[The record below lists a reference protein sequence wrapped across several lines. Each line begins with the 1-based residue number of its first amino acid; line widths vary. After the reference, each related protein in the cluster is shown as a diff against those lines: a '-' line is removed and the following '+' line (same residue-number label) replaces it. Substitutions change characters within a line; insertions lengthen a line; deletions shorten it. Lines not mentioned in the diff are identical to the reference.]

1 VHLKAQRDMSTAAAA
16 FPHAANLTII
26 SFLKHFKQFQ
36 K

>member
-1 VHLKAQRDMSTAAAA
+1 VHLKAQRDMSTAAA

-26 SFLKHFKQFQ
+26 SLLKHFKQFQ